1 MAKSKTCLG
10 GRTSLTGESQKPH
23 TQKSI
28 NETAMMW
35 GAVVIFYDKNIFLHM
50 GENICDIIQGVGT
63 TEGENYWAPYIT
75 SSTKISALIDF
86 NNHL

>member
-1 MAKSKTCLG
+1 M
-10 GRTSLTGESQKPH
+10 
-23 TQKSI
+23 QKSI

-35 GAVVIFYDKNIFLHM
+35 GAVVISYDKNIFLHM
-50 GENICDIIQGVGT
+50 WENISDIKQGVGT

>member
-1 MAKSKTCLG
+1 M
-10 GRTSLTGESQKPH
+10 
-23 TQKSI
+23 QKSV
-28 NETAMMW
+28 NEAAMMW
-35 GAVVIFYDKNIFLHM
+35 GAVVIFCDKNIFLHM

-63 TEGENYWAPYIT
+63 TEGEKYWAPYMT

>member
-1 MAKSKTCLG
+1 M
-10 GRTSLTGESQKPH
+10 
-23 TQKSI
+23 
-28 NETAMMW
+28 
-35 GAVVIFYDKNIFLHM
+35 VIFYDKNIFLHM